1 MLMITRQW
9 NVYLI
14 KADLFSIAVPLISYD
29 IMDDL
34 QSVQRFQS
42 IQEEEKEYRLKIIGD
57 FLL

>member
-1 MLMITRQW
+1 MITRQW